1 MEQRA
6 QSSELKPGQET
17 APDLANGRVINGAYF
32 SNNELEEFKRQDF
45 LEPFAKMED
54 EARPRVDAVKFAQQY
69 MPIILDQRGE
79 GEKQDGVAAWLNM
92 WTKEISE
99 NLRLGIV
106 LVGEDG
112 TKEYELPP
120 PLGTIHT
127 GNTGHPDSIEGRFAF
142 LAAEKRRLNSAGRFV
157 EARIY
162 NAIQVQTEK
171 NNEHADDW
179 CRLLADTG
187 HLDDI
192 PELKAAFVSKE
203 PTSVT
208 RWMHGRPAPTA
219 VTSMV
224 DAPVVGTA
232 PAVNQP
238 SGGDAGE
245 MEYD

>member
-1 MEQRA
+1 MEQSA

-17 APDLANGRVINGAYF
+17 APDLSKGRLVNGAYF
-32 SNNELEEFKRQDF
+32 SDAELEEFKRQDF

-54 EARPRVDAVKFAQQY
+54 EARPRVDAVKFVSQF

-79 GEKQDGVAAWLNM
+79 GEERDGPAAWLNM

-106 LVGEDG
+106 LVSPDG
-112 TKEYELPP
+112 VKEYELPP

-127 GNTGHPDSIEGRFAF
+127 GNTGHPDSIEGRYAF
-142 LAAEKRRLNSAGRFV
+142 LNAEKRRLNSAGRFV

-162 NAIQVQTEK
+162 NAIQVETAK

-192 PELKAAFVSKE
+192 PELKAQFISKE

-208 RWMHGRPAPTA
+208 AYMTGRPAPTQPTA
-219 VTSMV
+219 ASA
-224 DAPVVGTA
+224 APQGGT
-232 PAVNQP
+232 PAATNQP
-238 SGGDAGE
+238 SVGDAGD